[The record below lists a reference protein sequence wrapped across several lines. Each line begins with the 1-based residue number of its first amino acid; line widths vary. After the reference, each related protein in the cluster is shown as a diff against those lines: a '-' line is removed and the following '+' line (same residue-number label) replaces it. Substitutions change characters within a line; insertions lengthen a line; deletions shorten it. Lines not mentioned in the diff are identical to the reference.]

1 MNSTVRPGQPSPGPT
16 TLMGG
21 MAMPEQ
27 PKGTNVAGGEPPDLP
42 AEQSATDQA
51 DLSAAFNGLS
61 QLALGAQ
68 SLEEA
73 LTRIATLAV
82 RAIPGA
88 DGGGLTMLE
97 EGRPDVMI
105 VSAAFVRAVDD
116 AQYGI
121 GEGPCIMAA
130 TTGQTIRSGSLGNDG
145 NWPRF
150 GPRARDLGVNSALSL
165 PLVMDEEVLG
175 ALNIYAHDTEV
186 FDDHAQELGE
196 LFSVPAAIA
205 VHNARVLA
213 QAQLLSAQ
221 LSAALTSRTV
231 IDQAI
236 GIIRSRSGGSSDDA
250 FASLRT
256 LSQNQNV
263 KLVVV
268 ATAVVDEA
276 VRRARARRP

>member
-1 MNSTVRPGQPSPGPT
+1 
-16 TLMGG
+16 MGG